1 MNLIRN
7 ELQNSV
13 SIWTLDA
20 TMEIYFK
27 GQHLSDEEVGN
38 ITDVW
43 KQGGNRPIQL

>member
-1 MNLIRN
+1 MNLIMN

-13 SIWTLDA
+13 SIWTVDA
-20 TMEIYFK
+20 TMELYFK
-27 GQHLSDEEVGN
+27 GQNLSDEEGDN